1 MSVYWKSKWLC
12 YLRVDLYH
20 SREKMRGKRESWN
33 KFSESLPQMKLGNGH
48 IGVIILFHVLL
59 YVIDIFKK

>member
-1 MSVYWKSKWLC
+1 
-12 YLRVDLYH
+12 
-20 SREKMRGKRESWN
+20 MRGKRESWN

-59 YVIDIFKK
+59 YVIDIFKKGKSFLWITLRFLPQMFSYQAKGM